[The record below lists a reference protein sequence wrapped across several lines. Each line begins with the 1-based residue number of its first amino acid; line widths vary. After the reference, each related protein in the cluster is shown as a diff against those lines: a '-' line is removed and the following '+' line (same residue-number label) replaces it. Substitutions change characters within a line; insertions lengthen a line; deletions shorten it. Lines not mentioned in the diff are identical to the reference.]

1 MTRHKFRLNAILIS
15 FLLMLMMIGCSN
27 KQQSTNQ
34 QQDASQQQT
43 EAQSPTA
50 DQQQTE
56 AQQQTDVLQIQ
67 VLKVGK
73 ADAIVLQCGS
83 ETMVIDCGEEEDG
96 QEVLDYL
103 KSNGVQKIDTL
114 IITHFDKDHVG
125 GADTVVSGIP
135 VDRLLL
141 PAYISTGKQYKAF
154 VAAYEAVGIEPEN
167 VTETLSFDFGGEGGA
182 SVTVEPPASYEIPNT
197 DDEYDNDFSLI
208 TTIDFNG
215 KKFVFAGDIEEARIH
230 EWLSSGT
237 VGHCDVLK
245 VPHHGVYNDALAELF
260 ESLQPKYAII
270 CDSKKN
276 PADTR
281 TLELLKKV
289 GAECLQTMNG
299 DIGIRCIGQNI
310 ELLNLRDNTGSEP
323 GESRSNDSDQS
334 PKAAGDAAAAS
345 QTAGNSKDSSQ
356 ADAAKYEGTNNK
368 ESSQLTPAQ
377 NVDDTDSN
385 VGNNSQSSNTSG
397 NNASNNSPGNDTSNN
412 NASNNGSG
420 SDTSNNDAPNNTGS
434 DNNDSVN
441 SDTSDSPNTFNYG
454 IVDEDED

>member
-1 MTRHKFRLNAILIS
+1 MATHKLRFNIILINL
-15 FLLMLMMIGCSN
+15 LLMLLMIGCVN
-27 KQQSTNQ
+27 KQQATNQ
-34 QQDASQQQT
+34 QQPANQQQ
-43 EAQSPTA
+43 AA
-50 DQQQTE
+50 DQQQITD
-56 AQQQTDVLQIQ
+56 QQQAADQQQATDQQQPADQLTDALQIQ

-154 VAAYEAVGIEPEN
+154 VAAYEAAGIEPEN

-182 SVTVEPPASYEIPNT
+182 SVTVEPPDSYEIPDT

-215 KKFVFAGDIEEARIH
+215 KRFVFAGDIEEARIR
-230 EWLSSGT
+230 EWLVGGT
-237 VGHCDVLK
+237 VGRCDVLK

-260 ESLQPKYAII
+260 EALQPKYAII

-310 ELLNLRDNTGSEP
+310 EIH
-323 GESRSNDSDQS
+323 Q
-334 PKAAGDAAAAS
+334 
-345 QTAGNSKDSSQ
+345 
-356 ADAAKYEGTNNK
+356 
-368 ESSQLTPAQ
+368 
-377 NVDDTDSN
+377 
-385 VGNNSQSSNTSG
+385 
-397 NNASNNSPGNDTSNN
+397 
-412 NASNNGSG
+412 
-420 SDTSNNDAPNNTGS
+420 
-434 DNNDSVN
+434 
-441 SDTSDSPNTFNYG
+441 
-454 IVDEDED
+454 